1 MSTPQN
7 SFCLVS
13 RKNRASSR
21 PEFPSL
27 WEFPTLPGLHTS
39 AEVAELLSVPT
50 EAVTPLGP
58 ATHIFT
64 HIEWQMQ
71 GYRVE
76 LPPETPLWGGCIS
89 IPVAELFASYPIPSA
104 YAAYLKTLR

>member
-1 MSTPQN
+1 MGI
-7 SFCLVS
+7 
-13 RKNRASSR
+13 
-21 PEFPSL
+21 
-27 WEFPTLPGLHTS
+27 PTLPGLHTS

-76 LPPETPLWGGCIS
+76 LPPKAPLWGGCVS

>member
-1 MSTPQN
+1 MYSADGQG
-7 SFCLVS
+7 L
-13 RKNRASSR
+13 
-21 PEFPSL
+21 SL
-27 WEFPTLPGLHTS
+27 IHILHTS

-76 LPPETPLWGGCIS
+76 LPPKAPLWGGCVS
-89 IPVAELFASYPIPSA
+89 IPVAELFASYPI
-104 YAAYLKTLR
+104 RCV

>member
-1 MSTPQN
+1 M
-7 SFCLVS
+7 
-13 RKNRASSR
+13 
-21 PEFPSL
+21 
-27 WEFPTLPGLHTS
+27 LPGLHTS
-39 AEVAELLSVPT
+39 AEIAELLSVPA

-76 LPPETPLWGGCIS
+76 LPPEAPLWGGCIS

-104 YAAYLKTLR
+104 CAAYLKTLR